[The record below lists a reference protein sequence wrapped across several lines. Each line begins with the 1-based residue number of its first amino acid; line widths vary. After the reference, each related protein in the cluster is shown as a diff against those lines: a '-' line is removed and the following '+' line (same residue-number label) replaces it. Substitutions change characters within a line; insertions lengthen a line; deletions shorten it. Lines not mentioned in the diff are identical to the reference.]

1 MKLSLVV
8 ASVERTV
15 ELQDL
20 LRAFSA
26 QTFRNFEVIV
36 VDQNADDRLLPIVAH
51 YSLYFP
57 VLHIRSA
64 VRNCSHARN
73 IGLEAATGEIVG
85 FPDDDC
91 LYQSDTMA
99 RVVHSFETNPQLV
112 ILSGNAVSPTGKL
125 INGRW
130 TTKCCRIDEKT
141 VWTTVIGFAV
151 WMRTGAAREVGGFD
165 AAIGPG
171 TPWGSGE
178 EPDLVLRLLAKGY
191 LGYYDASLG
200 VLHPDKT
207 MSTQA
212 IARAF
217 LYGAG
222 MGRVL
227 RKHSI
232 ALRISLPYFI
242 RPIGGIIVSLLHARM
257 LHANYYWSTFRGR
270 LAGYMAVPAR

>member
-15 ELQDL
+15 ELQHL
-20 LRAFSA
+20 LKAFSA
-26 QTFRNFEVIV
+26 QTFRDFEVII

-51 YSLYFP
+51 YSSCFP
-57 VLHIRSA
+57 VRHIRSA
-64 VRNCSHARN
+64 ICNCSHARN
-73 IGLEAATGEIVG
+73 IGLQSAVGEIVG

-91 LYQSDTMA
+91 MYQEDTMG
-99 RVVHSFETNPQLV
+99 RVVHSFEMHPEWIV
-112 ILSGNAVSPTGKL
+112 LSGNAISPVGQR

-130 TTKCCRIDEKT
+130 NAESCRIDEKT
-141 VWTTVIGFAV
+141 VWTTVMGFTV
-151 WMRTGAAREVGGFD
+151 WMRTDAAREVGGFD
-165 AAIGPG
+165 TAIGPG
-171 TPWGSGE
+171 TPWGSSE

-191 LGYYDASLG
+191 YGYYDASLG

-207 MSTQA
+207 MSAQA

-227 RKHSI
+227 RKHS
-232 ALRISLPYFI
+232 LGPSISLPYFI
-242 RPIGGIIVSLLHARM
+242 RPIGGVVVSLLRARL
-257 LHANYYWSTFRGR
+257 LHAHYYWSTFWGR
-270 LAGYMAVPAR
+270 LTGYMAAPTR